1 MKPNNSRAVAA
12 LAIEKVIYQ
21 GKQLN
26 RTLEPVLQSWPAR
39 DRRFIT
45 DVVNGVVRWFWLL
58 DTFAHVAMHKPLR
71 KRDHDIYCLLL
82 AGLYQLEFMRVPN
95 YASVSESV
103 NAAAALGKS
112 WASGLV
118 NAVLK
123 KHAQS
128 RQKLQLDD
136 LEESSRFAH
145 PPWMIDRIR
154 DEWPQHWGKILRANN
169 ERPQMELRV
178 NLNRVTR
185 LKMLQLLEE
194 RKIKAKTDSN
204 CSSSI
209 RLSQRISVRDLPG
222 FDQGWVSVQGIS
234 SQWAAPLLDIRP
246 GQRVLDAC
254 AAPGGKMSH
263 MLELCS
269 EIDLVAMDVD
279 SSRCS
284 LIRDSLNRCGQK
296 ATVLCADATLP
307 EAWWDGK
314 YFDRILIDAPC
325 SALGIV
331 NKHPEIKHHRQPQDI
346 SAIEKIQR
354 RLLTNLLPLLAPNGK
369 LLYTTCSILACENEE
384 QIRRVLT
391 DDYRFASESLPAHLG
406 RATGNGRQRLQGV
419 DSSEGFYYARLAHA
433 K

>member
-21 GKQLN
+21 GKRLS
-26 RTLEPVLQSWPAR
+26 RTLDPALQSWPAR

-45 DVVNGVVRWFWLL
+45 DVVNGVIRWFWLL
-58 DTFAHVAMHKPLR
+58 DTFAQAAMHKPLR

-123 KHAQS
+123 KHTQS

-136 LEESSRFAH
+136 FEESSRFAH
-145 PPWMIDRIR
+145 PDWMIDRIR
-154 DEWPQHWGKILRANN
+154 DEWPQHWKKILHANN

-209 RLSQRISVRDLPG
+209 RLLERISVRDLPG
-222 FDQGWVSVQGIS
+222 FDQGWVSVQGTS
-234 SQWAAPLLDIRP
+234 SQWAAPLLEIQP

-269 EIDLVAMDVD
+269 DIDLVAMDVD

-307 EAWWDGK
+307 EIWWDGK
-314 YFDRILIDAPC
+314 HFDRIMIDAPC

-369 LLYTTCSILACENEE
+369 LLYTTCSILDCENED
-384 QIRRVLT
+384 QIRRLLT

-419 DSSEGFYYARLAHA
+419 DSSEGFYYARLAHV